1 MPVLSYGRSS
11 RLDRP
16 STPNRSEGNANSNDL
31 SRSLESFSFPHG
43 QNDGHRSS
51 RESSSGFN
59 NSSNARDDHVSSG
72 RRKTNLTSHG
82 NIFTFL
88 NRNRRNSESAVDSA
102 PPPSTAISSSGIAG
116 VAHQSKR
123 SSATDIASGSEQR
136 SRTNSPTGTKES
148 AHNTSTH
155 PQSTTSTDSIDI
167 YDYCMGKPE
176 RVAQSHSGSVK
187 LSVCLQEEALFL
199 PTVKPRSQRN
209 RRGRSDANIGSSGS
223 VRDQPSSNSGRST
236 RSVDELY
243 GSHHPEHHDD
253 DEGSDDMDDPG
264 ALHRN
269 SDGGTS
275 ETTTHRATRDTTTTT
290 MRGEPTAG
298 LNEHGYE
305 HDDDYHNNNNYENHE
320 EQHVELNNTIYGEA
334 NTVSGAAAN
343 EPVEALPSYSE
354 MPQEDGSTSCA
365 TLRGSVLLEL
375 TRPTKI
381 KEIGVSFSCMSSTM
395 WNLLPQ
401 SSLMNERAYQNSA
414 QVEDMAY
421 LGIHHWD
428 FVPVEQFGSAQG
440 SYDKVCGSQSGTL
453 IGQDLYGADVAV
465 FRNDPGTVH
474 EPGVTRL
481 INSSNA
487 LVRQKVNNNV
497 PVFGALKSQPRK
509 MRQTSVHVDGVN
521 FPPGSYV
528 YNFTLLVDAKT
539 PGSVNLSNGQVKFAL
554 GAKVYRTGPFAMNV
568 SGARE
573 VEVVHIPSDFT
584 EGECS
589 GPLNDQVL
597 LSRVWENM
605 FVYYINLER
614 RSIALDAPTKLSV
627 TLFPLDTLDVK
638 VHQVQVFINEVATYV
653 YSMDPTIKYVDPTL
667 KLLLSQKTAKTKN
680 CDKRCDASAGTGPC
694 SGHPSRANSYIQSG
708 SNSEVNSIINSA
720 TETDTEAPASLSSG
734 RRNHRPNHDLGLM
747 SIYRPK
753 RIDLDFTLA
762 SEHNNNLSSIR
773 SQAYKRGRYG
783 ELRFLAPDVKGPYI
797 RVKHRLQLVFHVS
810 HGNGPNAPRNH
821 YEVKFETRVHVL
833 SRRCVPATIS
843 LPSYT
848 AAPFESTTY
857 ASAPS
862 ESTTHIEEP
871 ELLDEQMPPS
881 FDDAMD
887 HPLLGT
893 SGQLTVRETKAEVPP
908 QN

>member
-16 STPNRSEGNANSNDL
+16 SMSDRLEENANPNDL
-31 SRSLESFSFPHG
+31 SRSLERFNFPET
-43 QNDGHRSS
+43 R
-51 RESSSGFN
+51 
-59 NSSNARDDHVSSG
+59 NSEHDHSHTDNSAAERDNQIGSG
-72 RRKTNLTSHG
+72 RRKSSLTSPG
-82 NIFTFL
+82 NIFSFL
-88 NRNRRNSESAVDSA
+88 NRNRRNSDSAVDNSPSLSA
-102 PPPSTAISSSGIAG
+102 AKSLSGTSGAAG
-116 VAHQSKR
+116 AQQRPQITR
-123 SSATDIASGSEQR
+123 SSTSSNSPGPEQR
-136 SRTNSPTGTKES
+136 SRTSSPTTAGGRDLPFNSPNS
-148 AHNTSTH
+148 SQATSSDG
-155 PQSTTSTDSIDI
+155 PVDI
-167 YDYCMGKPE
+167 SEYCLGKPQ

-199 PTVKPRSQRN
+199 PTVKTRSRRN
-209 RRGRSDANIGSSGS
+209 RRHRHAATESQQDSSHHH
-223 VRDQPSSNSGRST
+223 SSPDPGRST
-236 RSVDELY
+236 QSVDEIY
-243 GSHHPEHHDD
+243 GSHPPEHHDD
-253 DEGSDDMDDPG
+253 DDGSDDMDDPG
-264 ALHRN
+264 ASHRN
-269 SDGGTS
+269 GDGGTS
-275 ETTTHRATRDTTTTT
+275 ETTTHRSTRDTTTTT
-290 MRGEPTAG
+290 TMRNEPTSELG
-298 LNEHGYE
+298 EHSYE
-305 HDDDYHNNNNYENHE
+305 HDGVHLNNEQPG
-320 EQHVELNNTIYGEA
+320 EQHEVPNNTIYCGENA
-334 NTVSGAAAN
+334 VPGAANATA
-343 EPVEALPSYSE
+343 EPLPSYTE
-354 MPQEDGSTSCA
+354 EAQEDSTTSCA

-401 SSLMNERAYQNSA
+401 SSLLNEHAYHNSA

-440 SYDKVCGSQSGTL
+440 SYDKVCGNQSGTL
-453 IGQDLYGADVAV
+453 IGQDLYGADMAV
-465 FRNDPGTVH
+465 FRSDPSVVH
-474 EPGVTRL
+474 EREVTRL
-481 INSSNA
+481 VNSSNA
-487 LVRQKVNNNV
+487 IVRKQITNNV
-497 PVFGALKSQPRK
+497 PVFGSLKSQPRK
-509 MRQTSVHVDGVN
+509 MRQTSVHVDGVT

-539 PGSVNLSNGQVKFAL
+539 PGSVNLSNGQVRFAL
-554 GAKVYRTGPFAMNV
+554 NAKVYRTGPFAMNV
-568 SGARE
+568 SGSRP

-597 LSRVWENM
+597 LNRVWENM

-614 RSIALDAPTKLSV
+614 RSIALDQPTKLSV

-653 YSMDPTIKYVDPTL
+653 YSMDPSIKYVDPTL
-667 KLLLSQKTAKTKN
+667 KLLLSQKTSKSKH
-680 CDKRCDASAGTGPC
+680 CDRRCGPSAGAGTCPA
-694 SGHPSRANSYIQSG
+694 HLSRSSSYIHSG
-708 SNSEVNSIINSA
+708 TNSEVNSVVNSA
-720 TETDTEAPASLSSG
+720 TDTDNDASEGSTS
-734 RRNHRPNHDLGLM
+734 RRRTHRLNPDLGLM
-747 SIYRPK
+747 SFNRPK

-762 SEHNNNLSSIR
+762 SEHNPNLSSVR

-783 ELRFLAPDVKGPYI
+783 ELRFLVPDVKGPYV

-833 SRRCVPATIS
+833 SRHCVPATIS

-848 AAPFESTTY
+848 AAPSGL
-857 ASAPS
+857 P
-862 ESTTHIEEP
+862 THVE
-871 ELLDEQMPPS
+871 DEDEDDQMPPS

-893 SGQLTVRETKAEVPP
+893 SGQLTVQDTKAEITPP
-908 QN
+908 THNGNQ